1 MHPCSVHPCSTPEGA
16 GGWLGAASISLLLL
30 LAEAGRAALGTVPEE
45 WSCMDGGVWAG
56 GQVL

>member
-1 MHPCSVHPCSTPEGA
+1 MHPCGTPEGA